1 MAEATVRYQ
10 LRSSDVTGKVI
21 DGEAIIM
28 NLATG
33 AYYSMDGVGAALWE
47 LLEIGCSRDEAVK
60 SLADRYAVDPEVL
73 SRDVSAVIEDL
84 IAEELIAV
92 AGDRAAPSAIP
103 VVGTRSEYMPPSL
116 QKFTD
121 MADLLA
127 LDPPM
132 PGLDESAWGDQAA
145 VA

>member
-33 AYYSMDGVGAALWE
+33 AYYSMDGAGAALWE
-47 LLEIGCSRDEAVK
+47 LLELGCSRDEAVNA
-60 SLADRYAVDPEVL
+60 LADRYAVDPEVL
-73 SRDVSAVIEDL
+73 SRDVNAVIEDL
-84 IAEELIAV
+84 LAEELIAEAGGRV
-92 AGDRAAPSAIP
+92 APTAIP
-103 VVGTRSEYMPPSL
+103 VLGTRSEYTAPSL

>member
-1 MAEATVRYQ
+1 MSDAAVRYQ
-10 LRSSDVTGKVI
+10 LRSGDVTGKVI

-47 LLEIGCSRDEAVK
+47 LLEQGCSREESVSA
-60 SLADRYAVDPEVL
+60 LAERFDVAREML
-73 SRDVSAVIEDL
+73 ERDVDAVVDDL
-84 IAEELIAV
+84 LAEELLVVAERPAPAAV
-92 AGDRAAPSAIP
+92 PYVSMQA
-103 VVGTRSEYMPPSL
+103 EYATPSL

-132 PGLDESAWGDQAA
+132 PGLDESAWGDAT
-145 VA
+145 VAG